1 MGRSY
6 SKCSRIYEFSSLM
19 GREREREKERGW
31 PFLEILQF
39 LKYVLPFFNSSLYIR
54 FGNM

>member
-19 GREREREKERGW
+19 GRERERKREDVPRDSSI
-31 PFLEILQF
+31 LEIRPPVFQ
-39 LKYVLPFFNSSLYIR
+39 
-54 FGNM
+54 

>member
-19 GREREREKERGW
+19 GRERERERERMAV
-31 PFLEILQF
+31 PRDSSILEIRPPVFQ
-39 LKYVLPFFNSSLYIR
+39 
-54 FGNM
+54 

>member
-19 GREREREKERGW
+19 GRERERERERERMAV
-31 PFLEILQF
+31 PRDSSILEIRPPVFQ
-39 LKYVLPFFNSSLYIR
+39 
-54 FGNM
+54 

>member
-19 GREREREKERGW
+19 GRERERKREDGR
-31 PFLEILQF
+31 FLEILQF